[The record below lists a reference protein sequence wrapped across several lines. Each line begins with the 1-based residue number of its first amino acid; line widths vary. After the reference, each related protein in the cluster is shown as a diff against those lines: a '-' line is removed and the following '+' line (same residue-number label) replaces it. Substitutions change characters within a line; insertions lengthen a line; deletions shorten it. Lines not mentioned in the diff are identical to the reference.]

1 MKAADVMV
9 RDVVTVA
16 PDATVRDL
24 AKTLVDHRISAVPVV
39 DAEGRLVGIV
49 SEGDLLRRTE
59 LGMERQR
66 SWLDVFS
73 LPETL
78 TQEFVKSHAL
88 KVADVMTRDV
98 VTAEEEASLAE
109 IANLLER
116 HHVKRLPIVRGG
128 RVVGI
133 VSRANILQA
142 FASLPE
148 AKLPAAAPSDRELR
162 EAVLKAIAAAGIGD
176 PGHLNVIVHDGTVEL
191 WGVVAERQRQPI
203 RVAAESTPGVAAVQD
218 HMIGRQVIAA

>member
-1 MKAADVMV
+1 MKAADIMV

-24 AKTLVDHRISAVPVV
+24 AKTLIDRRISAAPVV
-39 DAEGRLVGIV
+39 DADGRLKGIV

-109 IANLLER
+109 IANLLEK

-148 AKLPAAAPSDRELR
+148 ATLPAAPASDRELR
-162 EAVLKAIAAAGIGD
+162 EAVLEAIAGAGIGD
-176 PGHLNVIVHDGTVEL
+176 PGHLNVIVHGGTVEL

-203 RVAAESTPGVAAVQD
+203 RVAAESTAGVAAVRD
-218 HMIGRQVIAA
+218 HMIGRQVVAA

>member
-1 MKAADVMV
+1 
-9 RDVVTVA
+9 
-16 PDATVRDL
+16 
-24 AKTLVDHRISAVPVV
+24 
-39 DAEGRLVGIV
+39 
-49 SEGDLLRRTE
+49 
-59 LGMERQR
+59 MERQR

-148 AKLPAAAPSDRELR
+148 ATLPEPPRTTASCARRCSRRSPAPASATR
-162 EAVLKAIAAAGIGD
+162 
-176 PGHLNVIVHDGTVEL
+176 GT
-191 WGVVAERQRQPI
+191 
-203 RVAAESTPGVAAVQD
+203 ST
-218 HMIGRQVIAA
+218 